1 MKISLF
7 VVIMKY
13 DKSHFMY
20 KIIPGTELVNRK
32 KQ

>member
-1 MKISLF
+1 MKIILF

-13 DKSHFMY
+13 ENSHFMY

-32 KQ
+32 RQ